1 MTLAHALTPLPH
13 TRACVPSPTGF
24 VVELPLPRLRFPQ
37 SNISDRRVVLGDI
50 PSAFCDPIVRGGE
63 SPLLLLP
70 LAFVLCPKRGR
81 GWGRPALGPAQ
92 PRQDVRKIFSKRGRA
107 MRRKAGAGPHRVP
120 GFVAA
125 FFFFFPPFLI
135 FLAVGPSSQ
144 EGDTGLSYPPA
155 ARVGVASPRPPWL
168 GWPPASEPAQRLPF
182 LLPRGPRPLPGVL
195 RPALASRLAQGRRR
209 GPGSWVVRHW
219 EGQRSWGRA
228 GSQLGVCFLG
238 QV

>member
-92 PRQDVRKIFSKRGRA
+92 PRQDVRKIFSKHGRA

-125 FFFFFPPFLI
+125 FFFFSLLSSFFWQWGPP
-135 FLAVGPSSQ
+135 PR
-144 EGDTGLSYPPA
+144 
-155 ARVGVASPRPPWL
+155 RVTQASAIR
-168 GWPPASEPAQRLPF
+168 
-182 LLPRGPRPLPGVL
+182 LLPGWGWQVLGLPGWAGPRPQNLLSGFPSSC
-195 RPALASRLAQGRRR
+195 PEALAPSPACCVL
-209 GPGSWVVRHW
+209 PLP
-219 EGQRSWGRA
+219 A
-228 GSQLGVCFLG
+228 G
-238 QV
+238 